1 MAYLGTKPA
10 NQVIDSTLIADGTI
24 TPSDLSTGKPVWDT
38 SGNVGIG
45 TNSPTNK
52 LTSVY
57 SGSSTAVTD
66 YVFIGGSDTYRM
78 IGLSEDT
85 ANNAFAITNK
95 YSAGG
100 VITFRTGTGGTISER
115 MRIDSSGRLTLPFQP
130 AFATRGTN
138 YTQASSG
145 FSIVI
150 PGTESF
156 DTGNNFDMSTGRF
169 TAPVAGRYFFNV
181 SGLVYPVTS
190 GQFTGAFYVNGSQYE
205 DVQDGYNPGSHNAY
219 SLSNIFNLA
228 ANDVVDFRLN
238 TASSSIS
245 AYSSQWMMS
254 GYLIG

>member
-45 TNSPTNK
+45 TSSPTTK
-52 LTSVY
+52 LHIASNGLVADPLTLESTNTGNERSWVI
-57 SGSSTAVTD
+57 GPNVGLIGVFALRDSTAAANRLN
-66 YVFIGGSDTYRM
+66 IDT
-78 IGLSEDT
+78 
-85 ANNAFAITNK
+85 
-95 YSAGG
+95 
-100 VITFRTGTGGTISER
+100 
-115 MRIDSSGRLTLPFQP
+115 SGRVTMPFQP

-150 PGTESF
+150 PATESF
-156 DTGNNFDMSTGRF
+156 DNGNNFNLSTGRF
-169 TAPVAGRYFFNV
+169 TAPIAGRYFFNV
-181 SGLVYPVTS
+181 SGLVYPITS
-190 GQFTGAFYVNGSQYE
+190 GQCTGAFFINGSEYE
-205 DVQDGYNPGSHNAY
+205 DVQAGGLSSAHIAY
-219 SLSNIFNLA
+219 SISNVFNLA

-238 TASSSIS
+238 TNNSSIS

-254 GYLIG
+254 GYLLG